1 VVKVARRGTSTRQN
15 QSFNLGFALD
25 ELGIDV
31 KKAGW
36 DALEVGAEVLVADI
50 KSRVPNTTGR
60 AKGAL
65 RDSVT
70 AKPNSARTKI
80 IISANA
86 KNKKGKMYGRL
97 VEFWPGR
104 EHPFMY
110 PAYDANRMKIRQS
123 VIDAIREAV
132 HRHAVP

>member
-1 VVKVARRGTSTRQN
+1 MARRGSTRQN
-15 QSFNLGFALD
+15 QSFNLGFALND
-25 ELGIDV
+25 LGVDV

-36 DALEVGAEVLVADI
+36 DALTAGSEVLVSDI
-50 KSRVPNTTGR
+50 KSRIHNVSG
-60 AKGAL
+60 KL
-65 RDSVT
+65 SDSVI
-70 AKPNSARTKI
+70 AKPNSTGTKI

-86 KNKKGKMYGRL
+86 KNEKGKMYGRL

-110 PAYDANRMKIRQS
+110 PAYDAHRGKIRQN